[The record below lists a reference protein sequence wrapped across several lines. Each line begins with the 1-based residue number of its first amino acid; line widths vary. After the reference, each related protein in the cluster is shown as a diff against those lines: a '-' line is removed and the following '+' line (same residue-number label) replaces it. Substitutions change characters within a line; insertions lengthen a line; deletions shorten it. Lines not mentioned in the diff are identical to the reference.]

1 MKKIIYV
8 SIISALV
15 FSACEKSETGG
26 CTDHYAINYESWADY
41 DDHSCLYECD
51 DPYATNY
58 LLTTNYPV
66 CEYEADVV
74 FYEDVAA
81 ATYFDLLGINWLD
94 VWVGNE
100 YVGTL
105 QANLGF
111 TSKPDCYPIDPDAVH
126 FTYQWEDA
134 SSTTFTWSVMDAS
147 GQIHYSGNDLI
158 LANNCLKM
166 GLTWKKIKEYQ
177 DSH

>member
-1 MKKIIYV
+1 MEKIIHV
-8 SIISALV
+8 TILSALI
-15 FSACEKSETGG
+15 FSSCKEIQTGG
-26 CTDHYAINYESWADY
+26 CIDPLAINYESWADY

-51 DPYATNY
+51 DPFATNY
-58 LLTTNYPV
+58 LIQTTFPV

-81 ATYFDLLGINWLD
+81 ATYFDLLGIDWLD
-94 VWVGNE
+94 VWIGNE

-111 TSKPDCYPIDPDAVH
+111 TSEPDCYPIDPDAVH

-134 SSTTFTWSVMDAS
+134 SSTTFTWSVRDAS

-158 LANNCLKM
+158 LANNCLQM